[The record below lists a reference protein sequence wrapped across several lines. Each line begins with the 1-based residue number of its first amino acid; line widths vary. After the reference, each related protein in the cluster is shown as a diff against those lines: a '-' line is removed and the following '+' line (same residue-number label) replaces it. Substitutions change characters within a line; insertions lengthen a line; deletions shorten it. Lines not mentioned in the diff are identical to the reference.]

1 MNPSNLPSSSLL
13 SHFETLEDPRTSY
26 LVEHTL
32 LDIVALTI
40 CAVICGAE
48 TWEGIESYG
57 HSKVDWLKTF
67 LQLPNGIPS
76 HDTIAR
82 VFSLLEP
89 TQLQTCF
96 ISWVKSI
103 AKLSLGEVIA
113 IDGKSARNS
122 YDTDNGKGMIHMV
135 SAWASANHLVLGEV
149 KVSDKSNEITA
160 IPKLL
165 KLLDVEGCIVT
176 IDAMGTQRDIAEQI
190 IDQQADYVLS
200 LKGNQG
206 DIHEDV
212 QQLFD
217 WAHKTQFKNIDHE
230 TYQTID
236 KGHGRIEIRR
246 YWLMG
251 AVEHLENAH
260 QWKGLKRIGMVQS
273 ERRISGQTT
282 QREQRYYLVSLDGGV
297 ERFAHATRGHW
308 GIENQLHW
316 SLDVVFH
323 EDDSRIR
330 KGHAPENM
338 TAIRKIALNLLAK
351 ESSKGSKKTKRLKA
365 GWDNDFLIRVL
376 RA

>member
-1 MNPSNLPSSSLL
+1 M

-26 LVEHTL
+26 LVEHSL
-32 LDIVALTI
+32 FDIVALTI

-48 TWEGIESYG
+48 TWEGIEAYG
-57 HSKVDWLKTF
+57 HSKLDWLKTF
-67 LQLPNGIPS
+67 LKLPNGLPS

-82 VFSLLEP
+82 VFSLLDP

-96 ISWVKSI
+96 IRWVQSI
-103 AKLSLGEVIA
+103 AKLSLGEVVA
-113 IDGKSARNS
+113 IDGKSARHS

-135 SAWASANHLVLGEV
+135 SAWASANQLVLGQV

-165 KLLDVEGCIVT
+165 NILDVEGCIVT
-176 IDAMGTQRDIAEQI
+176 IDAMGTQREIAQQI
-190 IDQQADYVLS
+190 IEQKADYVLS

-206 DIHEDV
+206 DLHEDV
-212 QQLFD
+212 QQLFE
-217 WAHKTQFKNIDHE
+217 WAHTTQFKNIEHE
-230 TYQTID
+230 AYQTID

-251 AVEHLENAH
+251 AVEQLEKAH
-260 QWKGLKRIGMVQS
+260 QWKGLKRIGMVES
-273 ERRISGQTT
+273 ERRISGKIT
-282 QREQRYYLVSLDGGV
+282 QREQRYYLVSIDGGI

-338 TAIRKIALNLLAK
+338 TVIRKIALNLLAK
-351 ESSKGSKKTKRLKA
+351 EASKGSKKTKRLKA

-376 RA
+376 LA